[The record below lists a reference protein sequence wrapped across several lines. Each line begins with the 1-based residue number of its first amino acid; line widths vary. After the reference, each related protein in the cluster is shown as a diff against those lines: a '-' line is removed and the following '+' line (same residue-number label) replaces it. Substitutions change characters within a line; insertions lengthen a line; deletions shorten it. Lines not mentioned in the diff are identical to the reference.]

1 MEETRKGMLLVVSG
15 ASGTGKGTLVKRLL
29 EDDPSFAFSV
39 SVTTRA
45 PREGEI
51 DGVHYHFLTEEQ
63 YDELLAQDAFLEH
76 AGFCGHRYGTL
87 KKEVYERMER
97 GMNVLLD
104 IETQGAFNVMK
115 AAPDCVSVFI
125 LPPSFAELRR
135 RLENRKTEKQE
146 DVERRLE
153 TARKE
158 IPLMGRYQY
167 IIVNDDFETAYAQLR
182 TITLAEKQRSS
193 RYVPVVPEA

>member
-15 ASGTGKGTLVKRLL
+15 ASGTGKGTLVNRLL
-29 EDDPSFAFSV
+29 KEDPSFVFSV

-51 DGVHYHFLTEEQ
+51 DGVHYHFITEER
-63 YDELLAQDAFLEH
+63 YDELVAQDAFLEH

-87 KKEVYERMER
+87 KAEVFERMER

-104 IETQGAFNVMK
+104 IETRGAFNVMA

-135 RLENRKTEKQE
+135 RLENRNTEDQV

-153 TARKE
+153 TARHE
-158 IPLMGRYQY
+158 IPLMKRYQY
-167 IIVNDDFETAYAQLR
+167 VIVNDDLDAAYAQLKA
-182 TITLAEKQRSS
+182 ITVAEKQRSA
-193 RYVPVVPEA
+193 RYIPMVPEN